1 MATCMRAPSPD
12 ILVPSSSEDPD
23 SSRVDAAVTSTPY
36 NSKVL
41 SSTGLG
47 SEEDPFRTP
56 QHSDSSPD
64 NSLSTPST
72 APNSAAS
79 ASVEL
84 FLGPQPLSYIHLRNR
99 ILNGEEYN
107 PSPLRPKNATGSAE
121 VPSLIS
127 VPSGSNVIERPPQVT
142 LVPSEKMAPDADSPQ
157 LSKWRQEQLK
167 KVKPIRPVAG
177 ARERPI
183 PLLHGPLSLPYARNP
198 R

>member
-1 MATCMRAPSPD
+1 MATRMRASSPD
-12 ILVPSSSEDPD
+12 ILVPSSDDPD
-23 SSRVDAAVTSTPY
+23 SSCSDAAVTSTPY
-36 NSKVL
+36 SSKYRH
-41 SSTGLG
+41 SSNPG
-47 SEEDPFRTP
+47 SGEDPFRTP

-107 PSPLRPKNATGSAE
+107 PSPLRPKNVDGHAE
-121 VPSLIS
+121 VPPLMTVASN
-127 VPSGSNVIERPPQVT
+127 SNVIERPPQVT
-142 LVPSEKMAPDADSPQ
+142 LVPSEKVAPDANAPQ